1 MNKQNPQ
8 QPSPDVSA
16 WLAQM
21 SDPKFWTSLQSQFQ
35 SQFEQFKS
43 HLPPMPAMPG
53 MPQMPGFQG
62 FPGGAMP
69 PGAGQIDPTVLLKQL
84 GDLGASLDPAELVRL
99 QQDYTREFGELW
111 QSMLA
116 AKTPAITD
124 RRLSAPAW
132 QEHPYFAFQA
142 AAYQLNSRFLLA
154 LADAVKGTEKVRHKL
169 RFAVQQMIDA
179 MSPANFLATNPVA
192 QQKILETRGESLTQG
207 IAQLLADLQ
216 KGHIS
221 QTDETAF
228 EVGRDVGASAGSVIF
243 ENELF
248 QLIQYA
254 PLTKTVHS
262 VPLLIV
268 PPCINKFYILDLQP
282 QNSLVRYT
290 VEQGHTVF
298 LISWRNADAAVET
311 ATWENYV
318 DDAVVR
324 SIHIVQ
330 EISKQPQINALG
342 FCVGGTILS
351 CALALLAARGEDP
364 VASLTLLTTFLDFSD
379 TGAIDVYIDEMQLA
393 LREQMIGQ
401 RGLMAGRDFASA
413 FSSLRPN
420 DLLWNYVESNYL
432 KGEKPSAFDLLYWN
446 ADSTNLP
453 GPMFCYYLRHMY
465 LENALKEP
473 GRLTVG
479 GEKIDLRKI
488 TAPAFIYASRDDHIV
503 PWKSAYA
510 SLDLINAG
518 KRSNNRFVLGASGHI
533 AGVINPASKNKRNY
547 WVNDKAKA
555 GSDADAWMAGASEH
569 PGSWWGEWAAFLA
582 KHGGRKV
589 AAPKNPGST
598 RYKPIEPAPG
608 RYVKAKADQ
617 LVA

>member
-21 SDPKFWTSLQSQFQ
+21 SDPKFWASLPSQFQ
-35 SQFEQFKS
+35 SQFQ
-43 HLPPMPAMPG
+43 HLQQLQPPLPPFPNT
-53 MPQMPGFQG
+53 G
-62 FPGGAMP
+62 FPFGAA
-69 PGAGQIDPTVLLKQL
+69 GAGQFDPSSLMKQL
-84 GDLGASLDPAELVRL
+84 GELGASLDAADMLRL
-99 QQDYTREFGELW
+99 QQDYAQQFAELW
-111 QSMLA
+111 QSA
-116 AKTPAITD
+116 ASAKTPAITD

-132 QEHPYFAFQA
+132 QESPYFAFQA
-142 AAYQLNSRFLLA
+142 AAYELNSRFLLA
-154 LADAVKGTEKVRHKL
+154 LADAVKGPDKVRHKL

-192 QQKILETRGESLTQG
+192 QQKIIETRGESLTKG

-228 EVGRDVGASAGSVIF
+228 EVGKDVGASEGSVIY

-248 QLIQYA
+248 QLIQYK
-254 PLTKTVHS
+254 PLTKTVHA

-298 LISWRNADAAVET
+298 LISWRNADASIDG
-311 ATWENYV
+311 ATWEQYV
-318 DDAVVR
+318 DGAVVNA
-324 SIHIVQ
+324 IHIVQ
-330 EISKQPQINALG
+330 EVSKQPQINALG

-364 VASLTLLTTFLDFSD
+364 VSSLTLLTTFLDFAD

-393 LREQMIGQ
+393 MREQMIGK
-401 RGLMAGRDFASA
+401 RGLMAGRDFSSA

-432 KGEKPSAFDLLYWN
+432 KGETPTAFDLLYWN

-465 LENALKEP
+465 LENALKDP
-473 GRLTVG
+473 GRLTVA

-488 TAPAFIYASRDDHIV
+488 TAPAFIYASREDHIV

-510 SLDLINAG
+510 SVALLNAS
-518 KRSNNRFVLGASGHI
+518 KRANNRFVLGASGHI
-533 AGVINPASKNKRNY
+533 AGVINPASRNKRNY
-547 WVNDKAKA
+547 WTNDKLEADPDAWLAKA
-555 GSDADAWMAGASEH
+555 REH
-569 PGSWWGEWAAFLA
+569 PGSWWSEWAAFLG
-582 KHGGRKV
+582 KHAGRKV
-589 AAPKNPGST
+589 AAPKAAGSV
-598 RYKPIEPAPG
+598 RYKKIEPAPG
-608 RYVKAKADQ
+608 RYVKVKADQ
-617 LVA
+617 II